1 MAATYGWGKLG
12 LGHRFPATAQ
22 DIRYTISEPVRRQ
35 VRARLLELNHV
46 RYAEEAAAG
55 LHDKKKEREVRCA
68 SRASTV
74 RERGSLRRCGQ
85 PRVHPAGH
93 DAGLA
98 DEQHETGCAVSI
110 VCSAALRRL

>member
-1 MAATYGWGKLG
+1 MVATYGWGKLG

-35 VRARLLELNHV
+35 ARARLLELNHV

-55 LHDKKKEREVRCA
+55 LHDKKKGRGVRCA

-74 RERGSLRRCGQ
+74 RERDEGCQPSLDREGEGQFASMRPAARSSSRARCW
-85 PRVHPAGH
+85 PCR
-93 DAGLA
+93 
-98 DEQHETGCAVSI
+98 
-110 VCSAALRRL
+110 